1 MSGLANFSNHM
12 KSTLSKYNALVQLDY
27 GDEESDD
34 GYGDNQYS
42 DEALITAD
50 EYDTDENEEVSDSDY
65 VPVKRVEPLVFVK
78 LEDGTRYVPGQGSF
92 TDQMIKASQRKA
104 QRPNIGLVGTPKTPA
119 RPYIKMQN
127 FDVDAF
133 DSSSLAYESKEK
145 VKGSAIRKAAV
156 LSLTTFADKDEAQVS
171 GIVGGASKTAGGD
184 FTKMK
189 VAELKTELKKRGL
202 KVGGKKAELLARL
215 QKAN

>member
-27 GDEESDD
+27 GDEQSDD

-42 DEALITAD
+42 DEALVTED

-65 VPVKRVEPLVFVK
+65 VPVKRVLSPLVFVK
-78 LEDGTRYVPGQGSF
+78 LDDGTRYVPGQGSF
-92 TDQMIKASQRKA
+92 TDQYKASQRKA

-171 GIVGGASKTAGGD
+171 KTAGGD